1 MDLSGAVVGLHL
13 HVVDKDLVDLAKL
26 QHVLEHQVGGV
37 GVNMDLVIGI
47 GTHEQL
53 AVAHGTQELQA
64 LVLVKGSVGL
74 KEELVAVTELRALPV
89 VVGLDLDTAESRIA
103 GRAGGVKRS
112 GEILDN
118 GAAAKGCGDEVL
130 EEDGKAKGAG
140 VNHTVLL
147 QNGQQIGRA
156 GNGLIGLDDDGV
168 ERILGREFFL
178 LALVGLGR
186 DVAQDR
192 EDRALDGLT
201 NGLEGNLDG
210 TTEGKRDIG
219 GRNGLVG
226 RDKALGHATQDL
238 RSDDAGVTAGAH
250 EGAMGDGAGD
260 GLHVS
265 VGGKSRKLL
274 GHRGERERHVGAG
287 IAIGYGEDVE
297 LVDLLG
303 LVGNGSRSDRK
314 TGANGLC
321 NHEW

>member
-1 MDLSGAVVGLHL
+1 MGLHL
-13 HVVDKDLVDLAKL
+13 HVMDKDLVDLAEL
-26 QHVLEHQVGGV
+26 QHVLEHQIGGV
-37 GVNMDLVIGI
+37 GVHVDLVIRI

-53 AVAHGTQELQA
+53 AVAHGTQELKA
-64 LVLVKGSVGL
+64 LVLVKGGISL

-89 VVGLDLDTAESRIA
+89 VVSLDLNTTQ
-103 GRAGGVKRS
+103 GGVASRASGIKRG

-118 GAAAKGCGDEVL
+118 SAAAKSGSNKVL
-130 EEDGKAKGAG
+130 QEDGKAKGAG
-140 VNHTVLL
+140 VDHAVLL
-147 QNGQQIGRA
+147 QNGQQVGRT
-156 GNGLIGLDDDGV
+156 GDGLIGLDDDGV
-168 ERILGREFFL
+168 ERVLGRKPLL

-186 DVAQDR
+186 NVAQDR

-201 NGLEGNLDG
+201 DGLEGDLDG
-210 TTEGKRDIG
+210 TAERMGDVG
-219 GRNGLVG
+219 GRDGLIG
-226 RDKALGHATQDL
+226 RDEALGHAAQDL
-238 RSDDAGVTAGAH
+238 RGDNARVTASAH

-265 VGGKSRKLL
+265 VGGKRRELL
-274 GHRGERERHVGAG
+274 GHRGERERHVSAG
-287 IAIGYGEDVE
+287 VAVGYGEDVE